1 MASSITNAASAAF
14 AAGQV
19 PNRVAAV
26 TGSNKGVGFFIALHL
41 ATSGLFGTVILAC
54 RDPTRGQRAVDDI
67 QARGEGKI
75 APGTEIK
82 YLPLTVGDSQSHERF
97 RRAMDETYG
106 KLDVL
111 VNNAGFAFKG
121 ADPTPFAQ
129 QCKPTIDTNFRGTV
143 DLTETLL
150 PLLRKGND
158 ARIVNVASM
167 SGHLS
172 QLKSKDLRTKFTSPT
187 LTMTE
192 LRGLVDEFE
201 ADVLAGT
208 HAKRGWSNSNYG
220 LSKLALIAA
229 TKVMA
234 RGEAANGIKVNCC
247 CPGYCDTDM
256 TSHKGPRPPSEG
268 ALNAV
273 LPATMVD
280 CPTGAFFSNMKVS
293 EW

>member
-1 MASSITNAASAAF
+1 MSSSTAAF

-26 TGSNKGVGFFIALHL
+26 TGANKGVGFFVALHL
-41 ATSGLFGTVILAC
+41 ATSGLFGSVLLGC
-54 RDPTRGQRAVDDI
+54 RDPARGQQAVADLQD
-67 QARGEGKI
+67 QGKGRI

-82 YLPLTVGDSQSHERF
+82 YLPLTVGDAESHESF
-97 RRAMDETYG
+97 RRTISESYG
-106 KLDVL
+106 KLDLL
-111 VNNAGFAFKG
+111 VNNAGTAFKG

-129 QCKPTIDTNFRGTV
+129 QCKPTIDINFRGTV
-143 DLTETLL
+143 DLTEALL
-150 PLLRKGND
+150 PLLRKGSD
-158 ARIVNVASM
+158 PRIVNVASM

-172 QLKSKDLRTKFTSPT
+172 QLKSRELLEKFSSPT

-192 LRGLVDEFE
+192 LRALVDDFE
-201 ADVLAGT
+201 TDVLDGT
-208 HAKRGWSNSNYG
+208 HAKKGWGNSNYG

-229 TKVMA
+229 TNIMA
-234 RGEAANGIKVNCC
+234 RDEAANGIKVNSC

-273 LPATMVD
+273 LPATMEN
-280 CPTGAFFSNMKVS
+280 CPTGKFFSNMKVT